1 MVEDYVGAIVSM
13 FTTQELENHLKSL
26 GITNFEITDGRHF
39 NGEIKSPDNIKE
51 YEKDTENVFIIRK

>member
-1 MVEDYVGAIVSM
+1 M